1 MGGGGRGDEDQE
13 VGATDTSFPG
23 KEEIKFRL
31 SIEPC
36 QMSSALQSVSA
47 AATKCLRP
55 GHLGRVEVYQ
65 AHSDRTEKA
74 KSMATASLWHLVWVF
89 SPQHNVAQ
97 VLLVSTLMP
106 SGSPVLLT
114 LFNPS

>member
-1 MGGGGRGDEDQE
+1 MGGEGRRDEEQE
-13 VGATDTSFPG
+13 VGVTDTSFPS

-31 SIEPC
+31 CIEPC
-36 QMSSALQSVSA
+36 QMSSVLQLVSA

-55 GHLGRVEVYQ
+55 EHLGRVEVYQ

-106 SGSPVLLT
+106 SG
-114 LFNPS
+114 NPFS